1 MPIIVKR
8 DPTEENALKR
18 IAYEAGIL
26 AIPARKRALTSAEKY
41 EFLDL
46 LFKQLAE
53 LGLEQPVIAAALH
66 GATGEFEE
74 S

>member
-1 MPIIVKR
+1 MTLLKR

-26 AIPARKRALTSAEKY
+26 AIPAHKRALTSAEKY

-53 LGLEQPVIAAALH
+53 LGLEQRVIAAALH
-66 GATGEFEE
+66 GATGAFETL
-74 S
+74 